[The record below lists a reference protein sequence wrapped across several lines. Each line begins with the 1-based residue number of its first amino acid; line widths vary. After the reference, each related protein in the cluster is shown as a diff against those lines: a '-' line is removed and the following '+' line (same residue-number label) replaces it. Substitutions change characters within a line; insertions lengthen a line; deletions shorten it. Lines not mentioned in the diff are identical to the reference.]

1 LNRNLLVL
9 VALGALAVVPAR
21 ASAQSSDRDVELLG
35 QVYGTR
41 PPEAYF
47 ELRENDPNAFRL
59 ERGMGAGRGMP
70 ASGVRSG
77 PAALRAPGAPAS
89 IVLGTGRVQG
99 TFRFPV
105 VLGLFSDSPSPQ
117 FSPGQV
123 QDYFF
128 EGPNPTG
135 TITEL
140 YREMSGGAVELR
152 GEVKDWETSLLR
164 GDSVARGTSGLGGS
178 SRVGEFIMEL
188 LAELP
193 ETTDWGRYDND
204 GPDGRPNSGD
214 DDGYVDILA
223 VIQPTMG
230 AECGGEGRDYRI
242 WSHKWTLRSAVG
254 QSYVTATSTPSGGR
268 IRIDDYTIQPL
279 LGCDGQGL
287 SEIGVFAHE
296 LGHGFGLPDLYGGA
310 HGGAGRWDLMG
321 TGSWGCSSRFEP
333 ERPCH
338 MGAWSKAMLGW
349 LDVEWLPFG
358 STFRSVSLDPVESG
372 GRALAIPSGD
382 GSGEYFL
389 LENRQRVGFD
399 GAIPETGLLIWKID
413 PWWIDAWIEYNEV
426 NEAPTRMGVWL
437 MQADGRNELALGTAQ
452 GGNRGDAGDPFT
464 GEDGKA
470 AFHAGTNP
478 KAYTN
483 TKAVAEQQS
492 RRIPAGSAAGATVT
506 DIARVGERVTFRALS
521 RYQTLRVRITGEDVS
536 DDLLKVDG
544 APVPASDPEIRS
556 APYQTHTIEA
566 AAGAA
571 LGDGI
576 RRGFSGWEDAA
587 GEGRVRSWTTGLA
600 DAELVARYG
609 GPREVRFRVALQGL
623 GSQVVPGTVT
633 TVPASPDLWF
643 DEGTQV
649 AFQAQPKTG
658 FEFRTWAGALTGTT
672 NPALLLM
679 DQPKDA
685 TATFQMVFGL
695 HPNARV
701 EFPALTRL
709 EISLETR
716 NANLPVRWTQ
726 HSGAVPEGMT
736 LNRSGLLVGEALQ
749 AGEFPLE
756 LSVRD
761 AIGLEASGTVTLVVK
776 PAVFGTNDLAAQFL
790 LGPGGL
796 SDGQRRYLDLSG
808 NQNGLYDLGDFR
820 AYLLAHPDAP
830 ADTPP
835 AASARRV
842 VPLVD
847 FGAPEGR

>member
-1 LNRNLLVL
+1 LNRNLVL
-9 VALGALAVVPAR
+9 LAVLGALAVSPGRV
-21 ASAQSSDRDVELLG
+21 SAQAPDRDVELLG
-35 QVYGTR
+35 QIYGTR
-41 PPEAYF
+41 PPQAYF
-47 ELRENDPNAFRL
+47 ELRENDPSAFRL
-59 ERGMGAGRGMP
+59 ERGMAAGRGMP

-77 PAALRAPGAPAS
+77 PELREQGAPAS

-105 VLGLFSDSPSPQ
+105 VLGLFADSPPPR
-117 FSPGQV
+117 FSPDHV

-128 EGPNPTG
+128 DGPNPTG

-152 GEVKDWETSLLR
+152 GEVTDWGTSSLR

-193 ETTDWGRYDND
+193 PTTDWGRYDND
-204 GPDGRPNSGD
+204 GPDGFPNSGD

-223 VIQPTMG
+223 VIQPTAG
-230 AECGGEGRDYRI
+230 AECGGEGRAYRI
-242 WSHKWTLRSAVG
+242 WSHKWTLRSSVG
-254 QSYVTATSTPSGGR
+254 QVYVTATRTPSGGR
-268 IRIDDYTIQPL
+268 IRIDDYTIQPV
-279 LGCDGQGL
+279 LGCDEQGL

-296 LGHGFGLPDLYGGA
+296 LGHGFGLPDLYGDS

-338 MGAWSKAMLGW
+338 MGAWSKSMLGW
-349 LDVEWLPFG
+349 LDVDWLPFG
-358 STFRSVSLDPVESG
+358 SSFRSVSLDPVETS

-389 LENRQRVGFD
+389 IENRQRVGFD
-399 GAIPETGLLIWKID
+399 GAIPETGLLIWHVD
-413 PWWIDAWIEYNEV
+413 PWWIDVQLEYNAV
-426 NEAPTRMGVWL
+426 NELGSRMGVWL
-437 MQADGRNELALGTAQ
+437 RQADGRNELGITASQ

-470 AFHAGTNP
+470 EFHAGTNP
-478 KAYTN
+478 KSFTN
-483 TKAVAEQQS
+483 TKSLSEQQS
-492 RRIPAGSAAGATVT
+492 RRIPAGNAAGATVT
-506 DIARVGERVTFRALS
+506 DIARAGQRVTFRALS
-521 RYQTLRVRITGEDVS
+521 RYQTLRVLSAGEDVA

-544 APVPASDPEIRS
+544 APVPSADPEIRS
-556 APYQTHTIEA
+556 APYQRHTIEA
-566 AAGAA
+566 AAGTA

-576 RRGFSGWEDAA
+576 RRGFSGWDDAPN
-587 GEGRVRSWTTGLA
+587 EVRVRTWTTGLS

-609 GPREVRFRVALQGL
+609 GPREVRFRLTLEGL
-623 GSQVVPGTVT
+623 GSEVVPGTVT

-643 DEGTQV
+643 DEGTEV

-658 FEFRTWAGALTGTT
+658 FEFRSWQGALSGTT
-672 NPALLLM
+672 NPALLLV

-685 TATFQMVFGL
+685 TATFEMVFGIA
-695 HPNARV
+695 PNARV
-701 EFPALTRL
+701 EFPALTQL
-709 EISLETR
+709 QISLEAR

-726 HSGAVPEGMT
+726 HSGALPEGMT
-736 LNRSGLLVGEALQ
+736 LNRNGTLVGEALE
-749 AGEFPLE
+749 AGAFPIE
-756 LSVRD
+756 LTVRD
-761 AIGLEASGTVTLVVK
+761 DIGLEASGTVTLMVT

-796 SDGQRRYLDLSG
+796 DAGQQRYLDLGGNRSG
-808 NQNGLYDLGDFR
+808 AYDLGDFR
-820 AYLLAHPDAP
+820 AYLLAHPSAP
-830 ADTPP
+830 ATTPP
-835 AASARRV
+835 STAARLV

-847 FGAPEGR
+847 FGAREGR